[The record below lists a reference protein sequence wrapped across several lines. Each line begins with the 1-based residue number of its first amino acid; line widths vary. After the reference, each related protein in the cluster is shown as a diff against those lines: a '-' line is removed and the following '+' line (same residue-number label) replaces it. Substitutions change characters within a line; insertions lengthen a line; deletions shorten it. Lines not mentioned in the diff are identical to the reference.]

1 MSLLLGQPQTLWVA
15 GTGPHPDL
23 HGAARIECIVEPVH
37 HWSGFVPF
45 STASA
50 VEPQALARDW
60 RFPAIKS
67 ARQSVMHKISKSTVA
82 ASLALTVGLLYSLC
96 GVVVAVAP
104 GALGAALRIIAHGL
118 NISVLAQSVPTMSFA
133 AFLLGLLTVTV
144 YSFVAGYLYALVHN
158 LFARDSSG

>member
-1 MSLLLGQPQTLWVA
+1 
-15 GTGPHPDL
+15 
-23 HGAARIECIVEPVH
+23 
-37 HWSGFVPF
+37 
-45 STASA
+45 
-50 VEPQALARDW
+50 
-60 RFPAIKS
+60 
-67 ARQSVMHKISKSTVA
+67 MHKISKSTVA